1 MRCFAWKKSHSFLCK
16 IVLLDEQ
23 ELIQEIN
30 DSTSGQE
37 VLDTV
42 FRHLNLLETAYF
54 GLRYLDPSN
63 QPHWLDVNKK
73 VAKQLKGSDL
83 FTLYFGVKFYAVDPC
98 KLLEEITRYQF
109 FLQVKQDILQGR
121 LPVTFDLAAELGSYV
136 IQSELGDFDPRRHS
150 HGYASEFQ
158 FVSNQTLDLENRIA
172 DLHKGLIGQI
182 PAVAELNYLEK
193 VKCLDMYG
201 VDLHPVLGEDNVEYF
216 LGLTPS
222 GIIVLR
228 NKTKVGNYLW
238 PRITKVYFKVRYFM
252 LRVCDKN
259 SEETTYGF
267 ETPSKQACKH
277 LWKCCVEHHAFFRLL
292 QVTPASSDNLFSS
305 RFRYSGRTEKQA
317 QIDAQMRIRS
327 PPQFSRTPSRR
338 LQRRIVEGAQD
349 SPKYMDENL
358 KQEMMLLNTKIISIP
373 QPVCAP
379 EMHSTSMPAGGDSP
393 RSTRSAP
400 WVKPR
405 GLYTGSA
412 SPRSVRSAGHRP
424 IFQNY
429 HRRSD
434 SVESQT
440 SADREVKRHRRRS
453 KRGSDNESEHSS
465 RSHRHH
471 RHKRESDVEND
482 GHRHSRRRSSS
493 RQRHGSNYEL
503 VDSEEMWRKVQRKQD
518 EGRVQIHQATVIRD
532 LGNNRLSTHSNAIDT
547 TSEPAYNLHKR
558 KHRKHS
564 RSRSPSGR
572 NPTLPEEI
580 KRQLEFDLVDTEG
593 IPEDRLRE
601 IDYKVVETKAKP
613 VKAKIASAA
622 KHRHRSPRSVNG
634 MSKEQPPDNG
644 DSPPPPYSPPQN
656 AKSNGSE
663 EHLKSGLSFSL
674 ACDSTIN
681 NNSAPSAEFDLS
693 RGMQTYDNSYQSPYA
708 NSTSNYNGPSS
719 LSLPNGN
726 LKLGARPNY
735 SLDSNFN
742 PTGDLSGSYRL
753 DDNARYSQSPMSL
766 KPAGG
771 AQQPTSQHSRLNML
785 RTRAANSPS
794 FLPSPVGPYLP
805 HVSLFEKNQYAKP
818 ARSPESVRSTRSTPA
833 SVWMRPKQHVREPTY
848 AKAVDPKLRSDN
860 RSPSLDRCARNRS
873 SSLELVLSP
882 LIQSTKDNYSN
893 HQFDSQPSNR
903 HLKETGPDLPSRPT
917 EGPHSIS
924 TQPTPKRIKP
934 DLMHEMSTE
943 L

>member
-1 MRCFAWKKSHSFLCK
+1 MHGFTPGEFSTLTDHLSCSGMTHDNCSFLCK

-37 VLDTV
+37 LLDTV

-121 LPVTFDLAAELGSYV
+121 LPVTFDLATELGAYV

-150 HGYASEFQ
+150 HGYVSEFQ
-158 FVSNQTLDLENRIA
+158 LVSNQTFELESRIS

-259 SEETTYGF
+259 NEETTYGF

-317 QIDAQMRIRS
+317 QLDAQMRIRS

-338 LQRRIVEGAQD
+338 HQRRVVEGAQEC
-349 SPKYMDENL
+349 PKIVDENL

-379 EMHSTSMPAGGDSP
+379 EMHSTSMPNGSDSP
-393 RSTRSAP
+393 KSTRSAP
-400 WVKPR
+400 WTKPR

-424 IFQNY
+424 MFQNY

-440 SADREVKRHRRRS
+440 SIDKEVKRHRRRS
-453 KRGSDNESEHSS
+453 KRGSDNESEHSKTS
-465 RSHRHH
+465 GRSHRHRH
-471 RHKRESDVEND
+471 RRESDTEND
-482 GHRHSRRRSSS
+482 SHRHSRRHSSS
-493 RQRHGSNYEL
+493 RHRHSSNYEL
-503 VDSEEMWRKVQRKQD
+503 VDSEEMWRKVQRQLD
-518 EGRVQIHQATVIRD
+518 ESRAQIHQATVIRD
-532 LGNNRLSTHSNAIDT
+532 LGSTRHAAYSNAIDT

-558 KHRKHS
+558 KHRKH
-564 RSRSPSGR
+564 RSRSPSSR
-572 NPTLPEEI
+572 NAALPEEI

-593 IPEDRLRE
+593 MPEDRLRE
-601 IDYKVVETKAKP
+601 IDYKVVETRSKSLKP
-613 VKAKIASAA
+613 KISAA
-622 KHRHRSPRSVNG
+622 TNKHRHRSPRSVNG
-634 MSKEQPPDNG
+634 MGKEQPPDNG

-656 AKSNGSE
+656 ANSNGSE
-663 EHLKSGLSFSL
+663 ENVRLNSGLSFSL
-674 ACDSTIN
+674 ACDSENVIN
-681 NNSAPSAEFDLS
+681 NNSAPRLDADENYSLPPYETSYRPPYL
-693 RGMQTYDNSYQSPYA
+693 NSSI
-708 NSTSNYNGPSS
+708 NYNAPSS

-726 LKLGARPNY
+726 LKIGARQQHN
-735 SLDSNFN
+735 SLDNNFN
-742 PTGDLSGSYRL
+742 PAADVNSSYRL
-753 DDNARYSQSPMSL
+753 DDNARYRQSPMSNVSN
-766 KPAGG
+766 
-771 AQQPTSQHSRLNML
+771 AQPSHSRLNIL
-785 RTRAANSPS
+785 RTHAANSPS

-805 HVSLFEKNQYAKP
+805 HVSLYEKNQYAKP
-818 ARSPESVRSTRSTPA
+818 AARSPESVRSTRSTPA
-833 SVWMRPKQHVREPTY
+833 SVWMRPKQHMKEATY
-848 AKAVDPKLRSDN
+848 VKTADQKIRPDD
-860 RSPSLDRCARNRS
+860 RSPSLDRCSRNRS

-882 LIQSTKDNYSN
+882 LIQSTKDHYSN
-893 HQFDSQPSNR
+893 Q
-903 HLKETGPDLPSRPT
+903 HLRT
-917 EGPHSIS
+917 
-924 TQPTPKRIKP
+924 
-934 DLMHEMSTE
+934 
-943 L
+943 